1 MKPKLSK
8 VLLLATVVAI
18 AMFQWSSPA
27 KADPPLWANAQWVK
41 ATATTCDRL
50 SYLILKGNEVHVPT
64 RSNSPGCTSSEEI
77 FVQINVSKKFFR
89 EGNKGEISASHVD
102 AGFISCGK
110 PAGILILGAPGEAE
124 RAIREHP
131 APPGCTYTTRKYQSI
146 SSVGS
151 IPFTDVANG
160 GRMTVAESLALH
172 AKERERAIAEC
183 NASPACQAEVSRM
196 RSFSD
201 KGSSSNPCVGN
212 SRYSNYNGGAGRC
225 TDSNGNPDPEGTV
238 VFPR

>member
-1 MKPKLSK
+1 MKPKRSK
-8 VLLLATVVAI
+8 VLLLAIVAAI
-18 AMFQWSSPA
+18 AMLQLSSPA
-27 KADPPLWANAQWVK
+27 KADPPLWANAKWVK
-41 ATATTCDRL
+41 ATATLCDGIN
-50 SYLILKGNEVHVPT
+50 YLILRGNEVHVPT

-77 FVQINVSKKFFR
+77 FVQVNVSKKFFR
-89 EGNKGEISASHVD
+89 GGNSGEISASHVD
-102 AGFISCGK
+102 AGFLSCGK
-110 PAGILILGAPGEAE
+110 PAGIIILGAPGEAE

-131 APPGCTYTTRKYQSI
+131 APRGCTYTTRKYQYL

-201 KGSSSNPCVGN
+201 QGSSSDPCVGN
-212 SRYSNYNGGAGRC
+212 SRYPKYSGAGRC
-225 TDSNGNPDPEGTV
+225 TDSSGNTDPEGTV
-238 VFPR
+238 VFPH

>member
-110 PAGILILGAPGEAE
+110 PAGILILGAPGKPSVRSGSIQRHQAV
-124 RAIREHP
+124 P
-131 APPGCTYTTRKYQSI
+131 TPPGNINPYRVWAASRL
-146 SSVGS
+146 
-151 IPFTDVANG
+151 P
-160 GRMTVAESLALH
+160 MWPMAE
-172 AKERERAIAEC
+172 
-183 NASPACQAEVSRM
+183 
-196 RSFSD
+196 
-201 KGSSSNPCVGN
+201 G
-212 SRYSNYNGGAGRC
+212 
-225 TDSNGNPDPEGTV
+225 
-238 VFPR
+238 